1 MKRFTTSSLLNF
13 LGLTGAIAVFIICFI
28 QVNYDYTYNHNFE
41 NAEQIVQAY
50 IYEPH
55 TNEYSE
61 FLNTPFSQ
69 KISTAHS
76 QVKGFTNIQ
85 TYDEVFKVA
94 QSTESQVSMLTFV
107 NKGFITLFKP
117 KVIVG
122 DISETFISPGHAA
135 LSESTALQL
144 FGTID
149 VLGKTITEYY
159 NTDNK
164 YIIDAIIKDFPKN
177 CSLSNG
183 VFTKLENGSIKEY
196 TYKAYYLIDRD
207 YLNEVEQLINTNDFL
222 EIDSKEISK
231 QANNEYHFLPL
242 KEYNLNKNFGG
253 NRKQMY
259 TFALVGFIV
268 LLIAYINYVN
278 FALTTAPARIKTLN
292 IQRIHGLNK
301 HKQRGVLM
309 AESCLFTL
317 VAFTAALGIVFLLS
331 TSTVSQ
337 LFSAD
342 MTFNTNKKLFLFIGS
357 CLIGLGLLIGYY
369 PAWYST
375 SFKETEAIKGRGL
388 NTISSHILRN
398 SLLTIQLCAAFALP
412 VITSFVY
419 LQYNYMVNYEWGI
432 EKENIVYFNTIETN
446 QQFESLAK
454 QLTENPNI
462 IDYTGSQ
469 FIPGSV
475 AMEWGVNWQNQYVSF
490 KAWPVTPNF
499 LDFFGVELNE
509 GESFPAIEDGIPRM
523 IVNEMLITKYI
534 PNRTE
539 AIGTTFTTGLPTI
552 IGIAKDVN
560 FTSLHME
567 IEPMA
572 FITKDS
578 QNKEI
583 MFLKLAKEVS
593 LQETISWIKN
603 IIEDKAP
610 SQVEL
615 NFLDKDLDKL
625 YREENNQAK
634 LITYFSLIIIII
646 TLMGVYGLISFNV
659 KYKEKEIALRKI
671 NGANENQIVL
681 MLNKNLFSLFIV
693 AYAIAIPVAYY
704 LSKLWINQFAYR
716 IELHWW
722 VFVVNGLLVIL
733 ITLFTVSIKSYRA
746 AIKNPIESLQS

>member
-1 MKRFTTSSLLNF
+1 
-13 LGLTGAIAVFIICFI
+13 
-28 QVNYDYTYNHNFE
+28 
-41 NAEQIVQAY
+41 
-50 IYEPH
+50 
-55 TNEYSE
+55 
-61 FLNTPFSQ
+61 
-69 KISTAHS
+69 
-76 QVKGFTNIQ
+76 
-85 TYDEVFKVA
+85 
-94 QSTESQVSMLTFV
+94 
-107 NKGFITLFKP
+107 
-117 KVIVG
+117 
-122 DISETFISPGHAA
+122 
-135 LSESTALQL
+135 
-144 FGTID
+144 
-149 VLGKTITEYY
+149 
-159 NTDNK
+159 
-164 YIIDAIIKDFPKN
+164 
-177 CSLSNG
+177 
-183 VFTKLENGSIKEY
+183 
-196 TYKAYYLIDRD
+196 
-207 YLNEVEQLINTNDFL
+207 
-222 EIDSKEISK
+222 
-231 QANNEYHFLPL
+231 
-242 KEYNLNKNFGG
+242 
-253 NRKQMY
+253 
-259 TFALVGFIV
+259 
-268 LLIAYINYVN
+268 
-278 FALTTAPARIKTLN
+278 
-292 IQRIHGLNK
+292 
-301 HKQRGVLM
+301 
-309 AESCLFTL
+309 
-317 VAFTAALGIVFLLS
+317 
-331 TSTVSQ
+331 
-337 LFSAD
+337 
-342 MTFNTNKKLFLFIGS
+342 
-357 CLIGLGLLIGYY
+357 
-369 PAWYST
+369 
-375 SFKETEAIKGRGL
+375 
-388 NTISSHILRN
+388 
-398 SLLTIQLCAAFALP
+398 
-412 VITSFVY
+412 
-419 LQYNYMVNYEWGI
+419 MVNYEWGI

-454 QLTENPNI
+454 QLTENPTI

-716 IELHWW
+716 IELYWW